1 MSELIGHFPAFI
13 ATTLL
18 LAIVPGQGVAM
29 IMRQA
34 ILGGARTA
42 LFSLWGHST
51 GLIIWGALSGVG
63 LSAIFAH
70 SDFAYSLLK
79 WIGVAFLLFLSLQT
93 ALHVRKESGKFDF
106 NDSHISDSQKSEG
119 KNNGASAYRVGLIA
133 NLTNVKAAI
142 FAVAFLPT
150 FVPRDFPLG
159 VGIFIFGCVWAMV
172 STSWYLFLI
181 WSIDKSAEFIQRP
194 KVRRALTAVSAVGIF
209 GLAVGL
215 ALTSPH

>member
-1 MSELIGHFPAFI
+1 MIAHFPAFI

-63 LSAIFAH
+63 LSALFAK
-70 SDFAYSLLK
+70 SELAYSVLK
-79 WIGVAFLLFLSLQT
+79 WLGVLFLLFLSAQT
-93 ALHVRKESGKFDF
+93 ALHLRKESGKFNFDEIE
-106 NDSHISDSQKSEG
+106 NAQGKTSQ
-119 KNNGASAYRVGLIA
+119 NAFRTGLIA

-150 FVPRDFPLG
+150 FVPRDFSLG
-159 VGIFIFGCVWAMV
+159 LGIFIFGCLWAVV
-172 STSWYLFLI
+172 SSSWYLFLI
-181 WSIDKSAEFIQRP
+181 WTVYKSSVFIQRP
-194 KVRRALTAVSAVGIF
+194 QVRRVLTGISAIGIL